1 MHEIRLRRPWD
12 RVSKMDRQSVVV
24 DIPDSSVLI
33 DSRVV
38 AGDQVRYQRGFN
50 SPTGLSEA
58 DKVWLC
64 ISAWQGQLVSVQINE
79 TLFSPAKAPLV
90 LDLSGILSGFNK
102 IEITLT
108 SRSGELP
115 RITGDIVLRI
125 QEESN

>member
-12 RVSKMDRQSVVV
+12 RLSKMDWQSVVV
-24 DIPDSSVLI
+24 DIPDSSVLV

-38 AGDQVRYQRGFN
+38 AGDQVHYQRGFN
-50 SPTGLSEA
+50 SPTGLAEA
-58 DKVWLC
+58 DKVGLR

-79 TLFSPAKAPLV
+79 TLFSPANAPLV
-90 LDLSGILSGFNK
+90 LDLSGILLGFNK
-102 IEITLT
+102 IEITLM
-108 SRSGELP
+108 SKSGELP